1 MGKNLPPPTTMNAFS
16 QFIESN
22 SAKSKEMK
30 KGEHLFFNRGSS
42 FLYLETFLLFNCQF
56 YVFLR
61 HDKGNVKV

>member
-30 KGEHLFFNRGSS
+30 KGEKHLFFNRGSS

-61 HDKGNVKV
+61 HDK